1 MSWNGQGSG
10 GEGGGDAAPRS
21 REEEFPEE
29 AVEFPLLLL
38 EKASVLGGE
47 SLRTPLAGWFCVSLV
62 KCETRASAAG
72 SKAQPC

>member
-1 MSWNGQGSG
+1 MSGNGQGSG
-10 GEGGGDAAPRS
+10 GGRGGSDAAPRS

-38 EKASVLGGE
+38 EKASVLGGR
-47 SLRTPLAGWFCVSLV
+47 SLTLSGWFCVSLV